1 MGECS
6 KGTVFEIPDLYYCQ
20 GGNFIDTANSY
31 QEGETEEW
39 LGEWLS
45 TRKNRDEIVL
55 ATKFSGNHLLIHA
68 KPDTTL
74 SKYGG
79 NNSKALKL
87 TVENSLAKLRTT
99 YLDICTCTGG
109 TSPPFPP
116 S

>member
-1 MGECS
+1 MRECS
-6 KGTVFEIPDLYYCQ
+6 KGTVLEILDLYYSQ

-39 LGEWLS
+39 LGEWFS

-68 KPDTTL
+68 KPDTIL
-74 SKYGG
+74 SNYGG
-79 NNSKALKL
+79 NSKALKL

-99 YLDICTCTGG
+99 YLGICTCTGG
-109 TSPPFPP
+109 TSPPLPP